1 MQEVVQSSVRSIVGH
16 NGADPKAVVC
26 RSRNRIWAS
35 FGVGT
40 EAGSVL
46 VDDDIYTVYAS
57 LSHMHTVVETGPMIC
72 KVSRNN
78 HQ

>member
-1 MQEVVQSSVRSIVGH
+1 MGPNDV
-16 NGADPKAVVC
+16 DPKAVLC
-26 RSRNRIWAS
+26 RSRNCIWAS

-57 LSHMHTVVETGPMIC
+57 LSHMHTIVEMGPMIC
-72 KVSRNN
+72 KVGRNN
-78 HQ
+78 HLQ